1 MPRLSFS
8 EALQKPFPEGGS
20 IPDLVHE
27 LILHMEVPC
36 AHGGAL
42 VNAFGGDDKDVES
55 IKSLKESQV
64 HYVLGF
70 LGDELLVR
78 TIYGIKVLLGTMMN
92 PFTFA
97 PESIANST
105 SKTKG
110 GETQN
115 VGGILT
121 ERRRMPA
128 SYFPPAE
135 FDVHR
140 KGSKDRDECAIRKLI
155 PKEVSC
161 ALRGVVVVW
170 STSSH
175 SCDDCPIHSPLCADA
190 EDGWRS
196 LPYSLGEVPDFY
208 RHRATL
214 WGPPQQKW
222 TCCTLGRLEG
232 FQWQEAQGLRGRC
245 CGEGSAGT

>member
-20 IPDLVHE
+20 IPDLVRE

-121 ERRRMPA
+121 ESGAACPQATSPPLSLMSIAKAAKTGMSAPSA
-128 SYFPPAE
+128 S
-135 FDVHR
+135 
-140 KGSKDRDECAIRKLI
+140 
-155 PKEVSC
+155 
-161 ALRGVVVVW
+161 
-170 STSSH
+170 
-175 SCDDCPIHSPLCADA
+175 
-190 EDGWRS
+190 
-196 LPYSLGEVPDFY
+196 
-208 RHRATL
+208 
-214 WGPPQQKW
+214 
-222 TCCTLGRLEG
+222 
-232 FQWQEAQGLRGRC
+232 
-245 CGEGSAGT
+245 